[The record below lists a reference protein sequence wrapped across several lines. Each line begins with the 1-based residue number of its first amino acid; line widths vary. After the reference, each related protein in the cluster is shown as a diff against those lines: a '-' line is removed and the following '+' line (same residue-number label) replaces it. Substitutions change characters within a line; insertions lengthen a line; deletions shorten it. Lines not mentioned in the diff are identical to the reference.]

1 MSAPRPS
8 SILNPVAAGAART
21 PFVSSQIPPPA
32 HRGVKLDVRDG
43 ALVWID
49 CEMTGLT
56 DQDRIIEIACIVTD
70 GDLQPVDE
78 GIQYVIQTPKEV
90 LDAMGSCLVRPLK
103 LHWLCFASVELMSS
117 LLGLTALCQNPAVA
131 KPHDHVRA
139 AVFAY
144 VLDRVPGKN
153 HACLAGNSVHADKVF
168 LDREMPELTEHLSY
182 RIVDVSSIKE
192 LVARWYGKQAVLSKA
207 SEHRALSD
215 IKGSIEELKH
225 YKLRYFRA
233 SGK

>member
-1 MSAPRPS
+1 MAGPRPP
-8 SILNPVAAGAART
+8 INHAAAAAAAAKA
-21 PFVSSQIPPPA
+21 PFVSSPIPPPA
-32 HRGVKLDVRDG
+32 HKGAKMDQRDG

-70 GDLQPVDE
+70 GDLQPVDA

-90 LDAMGSCLVRPLK
+90 LDAMGDWCTEHHGKS
-103 LHWLCFASVELMSS
+103 
-117 LLGLTALCQNPAVA
+117 GLTALCLDPTVA

-144 VLDRVPGKN
+144 VLDRIPVKSQ
-153 HACLAGNSVHADKVF
+153 ACLAGNSVHADKVF
-168 LDREMPELTEHLSY
+168 LDREMPE
-182 RIVDVSSIKE
+182 V
-192 LVARWYGKQAVLSKA
+192 WYGKQATLNKA

-225 YKLRYFRA
+225 YKLKYFRT
-233 SGK
+233 SGPK

>member
-1 MSAPRPS
+1 MAGPRPP
-8 SILNPVAAGAART
+8 INHAAAAAAAAKA
-21 PFVSSQIPPPA
+21 PFVSSPIPPPA
-32 HRGVKLDVRDG
+32 HKGAKMDQRDG

-70 GDLQPVDE
+70 GDLQPVDA

-90 LDAMGSCLVRPLK
+90 LDAMGDWCTEHHGKSDP
-103 LHWLCFASVELMSS
+103 
-117 LLGLTALCQNPAVA
+117 TVA

-144 VLDRVPGKN
+144 VLDRIPVKSQ
-153 HACLAGNSVHADKVF
+153 ACLAGNSVHADKVF

-182 RIVDVSSIKE
+182 RIVDVSSIKAT
-192 LVARWYGKQAVLSKA
+192 LNKA

-225 YKLRYFRA
+225 YKLKYFRT
-233 SGK
+233 SGPK